1 MSGGRTSSS
10 GSRGQ
15 PAALRQRCRA
25 AQRSTGVSLLIN
37 GCFALLLGSAGPCFA
52 ASNNVR
58 ITGLTD
64 VAFGTVANLSA
75 DAVQSQSLCL
85 YANTASNGYN
95 VRASGSGAGG
105 TFSLSSGADELP
117 FEVQWNGTAGQSSGT
132 QLAANVALSGLTT
145 AATQQTCNSGPAVS
159 ASLVVILRSAALSS
173 ASAGSYNGSLTLLIG
188 PE

>member
-1 MSGGRTSSS
+1 
-10 GSRGQ
+10 
-15 PAALRQRCRA
+15 
-25 AQRSTGVSLLIN
+25 VSLLIG
-37 GCFALLLGSAGPCFA
+37 GCLGILLGSAAPCFA

-105 TFSLSSGADELP
+105 TFSLSSGSDELP

-132 QLAANVALSGLTT
+132 QLSANVVLSGLTT
-145 AATQQTCNSGPAVS
+145 VATQQTCNSGPAVS